1 MPPVV
6 LTHPYLSLSKIIRA
20 TQPKEE
26 LEDELLSCLSIH
38 LKRLG
43 IRWSPSAFRAG
54 LNNSQLPEGLLRRL
68 EDFISVSETLDW
80 ALPKTFVDELDGLIE
95 DIESFNPSF
104 VKALRASSLSG
115 RLSSAVVKKRLGL

>member
-6 LTHPYLSLSKIIRA
+6 STPPYLSLSKIIRA

-26 LEDELLSCLSIH
+26 LEDELLACLSIH
-38 LKRLG
+38 LKSLG

-68 EDFISVSETLDW
+68 EDFLSVSGTLDW
-80 ALPKTFVDELDGLIE
+80 ALPKTFVDELDRLIE